1 MNAEGN
7 KEKIGGTDT
16 MERIMAVL
24 DHDRVYAERLCS
36 YANRMKYLPFH
47 AVSFQDFQTY
57 SRFADSHRVLLL
69 IAEPELIGGEY
80 ELKADKVLSLCDAD
94 IPNGTG
100 ICEGSSLVSSDGAVY
115 KYQSGEAILREA
127 MSAVG
132 DIGERFRLPAAQRQT
147 RLIVVY
153 SPLNRCYKSA
163 LALLYAVFCAKKE
176 RVFYLNLEPFSGLSH
191 LMKESFQTGISD
203 ALYHYK
209 QDTLDSSR
217 ISSLLHRFYE
227 VDYIPPHHLAEN
239 LAAAETGDIAGL
251 VETLM
256 QETNYDCFV
265 ADIGGFSAA
274 ASELL
279 ELSDMIFMPV
289 LQDPVSAGKLEEFDF
304 YLEHAEKTHI
314 RDKIR
319 RLRLPEPGTIR
330 RQEGYFDS
338 ILLSPLGD
346 FVRGLV

>member
-1 MNAEGN
+1 
-7 KEKIGGTDT
+7 

-24 DHDRVYAERLCS
+24 DHDRNYAERLCS
-36 YANRMKYLPFH
+36 YANRLKNLPFH
-47 AVSFQDFQTY
+47 AVAFQDFQTY

-69 IAEPELIGGEY
+69 MAEPGLVGGEY

-94 IPNGTG
+94 VQDRMEL
-100 ICEGSSLVSSDGAVY
+100 CEGNGLISSDGAVY
-115 KYQSGEAILREA
+115 KYQSGDAILREA

-132 DIGERFRLPAAQRQT
+132 DIGERFRMTAAQRQT
-147 RLIVVY
+147 RFVAVY
-153 SPLNRCYKSA
+153 SPLNRCYKSTF
-163 LALLYAVFCAKKE
+163 ALLYAVSCAKKE
-176 RVFYLNLEPFSGLSH
+176 RVLYLNLEPFSGLSC
-191 LMKESFQTGISD
+191 LMKEEFQTGFSD

-209 QDTLDSSR
+209 QGTLDSSR

-227 VDYIPPHHLAEN
+227 VDHIPPHHLAEN
-239 LAAAETGDIAGL
+239 FAAAEEEDIAGL
-251 VETLM
+251 FETLM
-256 QETNYDCFV
+256 RETEYDCFV
-265 ADIGGFSAA
+265 VDIGGFSAA

-279 ELSDMIFMPV
+279 EMSDLIFMPV